1 MKREEKLDHAARH
14 RLRQEK
20 APSVLNEIR
29 GHILA
34 TRQTVLPGSKAGQAC
49 KYTLTLWEKLTRFL
63 EHPELELS
71 NNLAENS
78 MRPVALGRS
87 NWIHI
92 GSSQA
97 GPRVAAIRLSD
108 IRWTSKIE
116 DGDPATVIE
125 WAAMHEQSELIMM
138 PTRGLGRFRRMLL
151 GSVAA
156 KVIHDVDCPVF
167 TSAHE
172 PFSPMSSQGVYRSI
186 LCAARFD
193 PESEATL
200 KMARFLAD
208 IYRARVCL
216 LYIHS
221 SSDARSEDE
230 ATQFI
235 RHAFEQTGADGL
247 DSSESTCVRILD
259 ASVSE
264 GIRQTAIEKE
274 ADLLIVGRRH
284 FRGDVSWIWS
294 SLYTII
300 CESPCPVLTV

>member
-1 MKREEKLDHAARH
+1 MMHFRKILFPFDFSEAAKAMAPTVVAMAKRFHA
-14 RLRQEK
+14 
-20 APSVLNEIR
+20 SV
-29 GHILA
+29 
-34 TRQTVLPGSKAGQAC
+34 TVLHAFNMVRNYDLAPRLDGQIESEPEAVP
-49 KYTLTLWEKLTRFL
+49 YT
-63 EHPELELS
+63 PELQ
-71 NNLAENS
+71 
-78 MRPVALGRS
+78 ALRDRS
-87 NWIHI
+87 E
-92 GSSQA
+92 GQLKEFA
-97 GPRVAAIRLSD
+97 RARLSD

-172 PFSPMSSQGVYRSI
+172 PFSPMSSQGDYRSI